1 MSIDLSQFHQTFFEE
16 SLEGLETMETGL
28 LNLSPGEL
36 ETEAVNTLFRVAHS
50 IKGGSAM
57 FGFSAIASLTHVM
70 ETLLDHVRAG
80 RAGIDRLLV
89 DALLAAV
96 DCLRETVLAMKDG
109 GGHDDRH
116 IAASEAQL
124 QSLLPGHSRIE
135 ILQAPVRKSIDEPEG
150 KDVAIGAIW
159 RIGFRPFLHLF
170 KTGNDP
176 LRLFR
181 ALAGAGKLV
190 VSADISRLPAFGDL
204 DPESCYLG
212 WDLTLDSD
220 VGREAIGEVF
230 EWVEGD
236 CNLVITPSSGGPL
249 PEPVLPEVPEAD
261 HHKPVLD
268 DPHPSGNAHGEPP
281 GTGSERRQP
290 QNPLQQS
297 QGAEQSSIRVS
308 IQKIDA
314 LINLVGELV
323 ITQSMLSQC
332 GQDLSSQG
340 ADNPIG
346 GRLRDGLAQLA
357 RNTRELQESVLGIR
371 MVPISFSFNRFPR
384 LVRDLGHKLCKNVEL
399 KVSGENT
406 ELDKTVMEKI
416 SDPLVHLIRNALDHG
431 IETPEER
438 RAAGKPETG
447 VLHLNAYHSGGRI
460 LIEIADDGAGIDSR
474 KILARARARGLIAES
489 DALPEDRI
497 HDLIFQPGFSTAA
510 EVTELSGRGV
520 GLDVVRRNIK
530 DLGGVVEVRSRA
542 GQGSTFLIKLPLTL
556 AILDGQLIRVGAHVY
571 VIPLVSIIE
580 SLQVRNDRVSSIAG
594 TAELYQLRNEYLPI
608 VRLYEVL
615 NVVPDNRRLDAGL
628 LVVVEGDGQKAG
640 IHVDDLLAQQQVVI
654 KSLETNYRRVTG
666 ISGATILADGTVAQR
681 HGIKTPPIPSRHPE
695 GRHGFARTAI
705 AVSPCFNPR
714 PSLLRGDTVHSVGLL
729 QSEVVSIHAPHCGG
743 ATRSARTRHRPVAT
757 VSIHAPHC
765 GGATRRGGW
774 WSGRRRPCFNP
785 RPSLLRGDTSAPGRS
800 RISSSTFQSTPLIAE
815 GRHSVVSGG

>member
-1 MSIDLSQFHQTFFEE
+1 MSIDLSQFHQAFFEE

-28 LNLSPGEL
+28 LNLSPGEV

-70 ETLLDHVRAG
+70 ETLLDDVRAG

-135 ILQAPVRKSIDEPEG
+135 AFPAPVRESIDEPKGTDEPEG
-150 KDVAIGAIW
+150 KDVEIGATW
-159 RIGFRPFLHLF
+159 RIAFHPFPHLF

-176 LRLFR
+176 LRLLR
-181 ALAGAGKLV
+181 ALAGAGRLA

-212 WDLTLDSD
+212 WHLTLDSD
-220 VGREAIGEVF
+220 VGRKAIGEVF

-236 CNLVITPSSGGPL
+236 CDLVITPSSGSSISL
-249 PEPVLPEVPEAD
+249 PEPVLPEVPLSSSTGAD
-261 HHKPVLD
+261 YHKPVLD
-268 DPHPSGNAHGEPP
+268 DPHPPIADKRGHAHIEPP
-281 GTGSERRQP
+281 RLGSERRQP
-290 QNPLQQS
+290 VPP
-297 QGAEQSSIRVS
+297 GAEASSIRVS
-308 IQKIDA
+308 TQKIDA

-332 GQDLSSQG
+332 GQDLSSQR
-340 ADNPIG
+340 ADNSIG

-399 KVSGENT
+399 RVSGENT

-438 RAAGKPETG
+438 RAVGKPETG
-447 VLHLNAYHSGGRI
+447 VLHLNAYHSGGSI

-474 KILARARARGLIAES
+474 KILARARARGLIAEGDS
-489 DALPEDRI
+489 LPEDRI

-530 DLGGVVEVRSRA
+530 DLGGVVEVRTRA

-556 AILDGQLIRVGAHVY
+556 AILDGQLIRVGRHVY

-580 SLQVRNDRVSSIAG
+580 SLQVRKDRVSSMAG

-608 VRLYEVL
+608 VRLYEIL
-615 NVVPDNRRLDAGL
+615 SVVPDNTGLDAGL

-666 ISGATILADGTVAQR
+666 ISGATILADGTVALILDIQ
-681 HGIKTPPIPSRHPE
+681 G
-695 GRHGFARTAI
+695 
-705 AVSPCFNPR
+705 
-714 PSLLRGDTVHSVGLL
+714 
-729 QSEVVSIHAPHCGG
+729 
-743 ATRSARTRHRPVAT
+743 
-757 VSIHAPHC
+757 
-765 GGATRRGGW
+765 
-774 WSGRRRPCFNP
+774 
-785 RPSLLRGDTSAPGRS
+785 
-800 RISSSTFQSTPLIAE
+800 LIAMSR
-815 GRHSVVSGG
+815 GRTPALCSASLPYEHRIAA

>member
-1 MSIDLSQFHQTFFEE
+1 MSIDLSQFHQAFFEE

-28 LNLSPGEL
+28 LNLSPGEV

-57 FGFSAIASLTHVM
+57 FGFSAIATLTHVM

-80 RAGIDRLLV
+80 RAGIDRPLV

-96 DCLRETVLAMKDG
+96 DCLRETVLAMNDG

-116 IAASEAQL
+116 IAASEARL

-135 ILQAPVRKSIDEPEG
+135 VSHAPVREPTEELES
-150 KDVAIGAIW
+150 KDGEIGLTW
-159 RIGFRPFLHLF
+159 RIGFRPFPHLF
-170 KTGNDP
+170 TTGNDP
-176 LRLFR
+176 LRLLR
-181 ALAGAGKLV
+181 ALAGAGKLA

-220 VGREAIGEVF
+220 VGRAAIGEVF

-236 CNLVITPSSGGPL
+236 CDLVITPSSQGPIPL
-249 PEPVLPEVPEAD
+249 PVLVLPEVPEAD
-261 HHKPVLD
+261 YHKPVLD
-268 DPHPSGNAHGEPP
+268 DAHPSGHAPGEPP
-281 GTGSERRQP
+281 RSGSERRQP
-290 QNPLQQS
+290 QNPWQQS
-297 QGAEQSSIRVS
+297 PVGEASSIRVS

-332 GQDLSSQG
+332 GQDLSSPR
-340 ADNPIG
+340 AEHSIG

-357 RNTRELQESVLGIR
+357 RNTRALQESVLGIR

-384 LVRDLGHKLCKNVEL
+384 LVRDLGHKLRKNVEL
-399 KVSGENT
+399 RVSGENT

-431 IETPEER
+431 IETPEAR

-447 VLHLNAYHSGGRI
+447 VLHLNACHSGGSI
-460 LIEIADDGAGIDSR
+460 LIAIADDGAGIDSR
-474 KILARARARGLIAES
+474 KILARARARGLIAEG
-489 DALPEDRI
+489 DALTEDRT

-510 EVTELSGRGV
+510 EVTDVSGRGV

-530 DLGGVVEVRSRA
+530 DLGGVVEVYSRA

-556 AILDGQLIRVGAHVY
+556 AILDGQLIRVGEHVY

-580 SLQVRNDRVSSIAG
+580 SLQVRKDRVSSMAG

-615 NVVPDNRRLDAGL
+615 NVVPDNTRLDAGL

-654 KSLETNYRRVTG
+654 KSLETNFRRVTG
-666 ISGATILADGTVAQR
+666 ISGATILADGTVALILDIQ
-681 HGIKTPPIPSRHPE
+681 GL
-695 GRHGFARTAI
+695 I
-705 AVSPCFNPR
+705 AVSRGRAPPLCSVSR
-714 PSLLRGDTVHSVGLL
+714 PY
-729 QSEVVSIHAPHCGG
+729 E
-743 ATRSARTRHRPVAT
+743 HR
-757 VSIHAPHC
+757 
-765 GGATRRGGW
+765 
-774 WSGRRRPCFNP
+774 
-785 RPSLLRGDTSAPGRS
+785 
-800 RISSSTFQSTPLIAE
+800 IAA
-815 GRHSVVSGG
+815 

>member
-28 LNLSPGEL
+28 LNLSPGEV

-57 FGFSAIASLTHVM
+57 FGFSAITSLTHVM

-116 IAASEAQL
+116 IGASEAQL
-124 QSLLPGHSRIE
+124 QSLLPARSKIE
-135 ILQAPVRKSIDEPEG
+135 IFPAPVREPTDEPEG
-150 KDVAIGAIW
+150 KSVTISATW
-159 RIGFRPFLHLF
+159 RIGFRPFPHLF

-176 LRLFR
+176 LRLLR
-181 ALAGAGKLV
+181 ALARVGKLA
-190 VSADISRLPAFGDL
+190 VSADISHLPAFGDL

-212 WDLTLDSD
+212 WELTLDSD
-220 VGREAIGEVF
+220 VGRETIGEVF

-236 CNLVITPSSGGPL
+236 CDLVITPSSGGPIPL
-249 PEPVLPEVPEAD
+249 PESMPEVIEAD
-261 HHKPVLD
+261 HHEPVLD
-268 DPHPSGNAHGEPP
+268 DPRPSGHAHSEPP
-281 GTGSERRQP
+281 RTDSERRQP
-290 QNPLQQS
+290 VSP
-297 QGAEQSSIRVS
+297 GAEASSIRVS

-340 ADNPIG
+340 ADNSIG
-346 GRLRDGLAQLA
+346 GRLRDGLAQLT

-384 LVRDLGHKLCKNVEL
+384 LVRDLGHKLRKNVEL
-399 KVSGENT
+399 RVSGENT

-416 SDPLVHLIRNALDHG
+416 GDPLVHLIRNALDHG

-438 RAAGKPETG
+438 RAVGKPDTG

-474 KILARARARGLIAES
+474 KILARARARGLIAEGDS
-489 DALPEDRI
+489 LPEDRI

-510 EVTELSGRGV
+510 EVTDISGRGV

-530 DLGGVVEVRSRA
+530 DLGGMVEVRSRA

-556 AILDGQLIRVGAHVY
+556 AILDGQLIRVGEHVY

-580 SLQVRNDRVSSIAG
+580 SLQVRKDRVSSMAG
-594 TAELYQLRNEYLPI
+594 TTELYQLRNEYLPI

-640 IHVDDLLAQQQVVI
+640 IHVDDLLGQQQVVI

-666 ISGATILADGTVAQR
+666 ISGATILADGTVALILDIQGLIAMSHR
-681 HGIKTPPIPSRHPE
+681 RSPP
-695 GRHGFARTAI
+695 
-705 AVSPCFNPR
+705 
-714 PSLLRGDTVHSVGLL
+714 L
-729 QSEVVSIHAPHCGG
+729 
-743 ATRSARTRHRPVAT
+743 RSASLPDEHR
-757 VSIHAPHC
+757 
-765 GGATRRGGW
+765 
-774 WSGRRRPCFNP
+774 
-785 RPSLLRGDTSAPGRS
+785 
-800 RISSSTFQSTPLIAE
+800 IAA
-815 GRHSVVSGG
+815 

>member
-1 MSIDLSQFHQTFFEE
+1 MSIDLSQFHQAFFEE

-28 LNLSPGEL
+28 LNLSPGEV
-36 ETEAVNTLFRVAHS
+36 ETETVNTLFRVAHS

-80 RAGIDRLLV
+80 RAGIDRPLV

-96 DCLRETVLAMKDG
+96 DCVRETVLAMKDG
-109 GGHDDRH
+109 DGHDDRH
-116 IAASEAQL
+116 IAASEARL
-124 QSLLPGHSRIE
+124 QSLLPGRSRIE
-135 ILQAPVRKSIDEPEG
+135 IFQAPVREPTDAPEG
-150 KDVAIGAIW
+150 KDAEIGATW
-159 RIGFRPFLHLF
+159 RIGFRPFSHLF

-176 LRLFR
+176 LRLLR
-181 ALAGAGKLV
+181 VLAGAGRLA

-236 CNLVITPSSGGPL
+236 CDLVITRSSG
-249 PEPVLPEVPEAD
+249 EPVLPEVREAD
-261 HHKPVLD
+261 SHEPVLN
-268 DPHPSGNAHGEPP
+268 DPRPPGYAHIEPP
-281 GTGSERRQP
+281 RSGSERRQP

-297 QGAEQSSIRVS
+297 PGAEQSSIRVS
-308 IQKIDA
+308 IQKMDA

-340 ADNPIG
+340 ADNSIG
-346 GRLRDGLAQLA
+346 GRLRDGLVQLA

-399 KVSGENT
+399 RVSGENT

-431 IETPEER
+431 IETPEQR

-447 VLHLNAYHSGGRI
+447 VLHLNAYHSGSSI
-460 LIEIADDGAGIDSR
+460 IIEVADDGNGIDCR
-474 KILARARARGLIAES
+474 KILARARARGLIAEGDS
-489 DALPEDRI
+489 LPEDRI

-510 EVTELSGRGV
+510 EVTDISGRGV

-542 GQGSTFLIKLPLTL
+542 
-556 AILDGQLIRVGAHVY
+556 
-571 VIPLVSIIE
+571 
-580 SLQVRNDRVSSIAG
+580 
-594 TAELYQLRNEYLPI
+594 
-608 VRLYEVL
+608 
-615 NVVPDNRRLDAGL
+615 
-628 LVVVEGDGQKAG
+628 
-640 IHVDDLLAQQQVVI
+640 
-654 KSLETNYRRVTG
+654 
-666 ISGATILADGTVAQR
+666 
-681 HGIKTPPIPSRHPE
+681 
-695 GRHGFARTAI
+695 
-705 AVSPCFNPR
+705 
-714 PSLLRGDTVHSVGLL
+714 
-729 QSEVVSIHAPHCGG
+729 
-743 ATRSARTRHRPVAT
+743 
-757 VSIHAPHC
+757 
-765 GGATRRGGW
+765 
-774 WSGRRRPCFNP
+774 
-785 RPSLLRGDTSAPGRS
+785 
-800 RISSSTFQSTPLIAE
+800 
-815 GRHSVVSGG
+815 

>member
-28 LNLSPGEL
+28 LNLSPGEV
-36 ETEAVNTLFRVAHS
+36 EPEAVNTLFRVAHS

-80 RAGIDRLLV
+80 RAGIDRALV
-89 DALLAAV
+89 DALLAGV

-116 IAASEAQL
+116 IAASEVQL

-150 KDVAIGAIW
+150 TDEREGKDVAIGASW
-159 RIGFRPFLHLF
+159 RIGFHPFPHLF

-181 ALAGAGKLV
+181 ALAGAGKLA
-190 VSADISRLPAFGDL
+190 VSANISRLPAFGDL

-236 CNLVITPSSGGPL
+236 CDLVITPSSGGPIPL
-249 PEPVLPEVPEAD
+249 PEPVLPEGPEAD
-261 HHKPVLD
+261 HGKPVLD
-268 DPHPSGNAHGEPP
+268 DPKPSGNAHGEPP
-281 GTGSERRQP
+281 RTGSERRQP

-297 QGAEQSSIRVS
+297 PGAEQSSIRVS

-332 GQDLSSQG
+332 GQDLSPQS
-340 ADNPIG
+340 ADNSIG
-346 GRLRDGLAQLA
+346 SRLRDGLAQLA

-399 KVSGENT
+399 RVSGENT

-460 LIEIADDGAGIDSR
+460 LIEITDDGAGIDSR
-474 KILARARARGLIAES
+474 KILARARARGLIAEG

-510 EVTELSGRGV
+510 EVTDISGRGV

-580 SLQVRNDRVSSIAG
+580 SLQVRNDRVSSMAG
-594 TAELYQLRNEYLPI
+594 TAELYHLRNEYLPI

-666 ISGATILADGTVAQR
+666 ISGATILADGTVALILDIQGLIAMSR
-681 HGIKTPPIPSRHPE
+681 GRSPPLRS
-695 GRHGFARTAI
+695 
-705 AVSPCFNPR
+705 
-714 PSLLRGDTVHSVGLL
+714 PSLPY
-729 QSEVVSIHAPHCGG
+729 E
-743 ATRSARTRHRPVAT
+743 HR
-757 VSIHAPHC
+757 
-765 GGATRRGGW
+765 
-774 WSGRRRPCFNP
+774 
-785 RPSLLRGDTSAPGRS
+785 
-800 RISSSTFQSTPLIAE
+800 IAA
-815 GRHSVVSGG
+815 

>member
-1 MSIDLSQFHQTFFEE
+1 MSIDLSQFHQVFFEE

-28 LNLSPGEL
+28 LSLSPGEV

-70 ETLLDHVRAG
+70 ETLLDRVRAG

-124 QSLLPGHSRIE
+124 HSLLPRHSRIE
-135 ILQAPVRKSIDEPEG
+135 AFRAPVRKSIDQPEGTDEPDG
-150 KDVAIGAIW
+150 KDVAIGATW
-159 RIGFRPFLHLF
+159 RIGFRPFPHLF

-176 LRLFR
+176 LRLLR
-181 ALAGAGKLV
+181 ALAGAGKLA

-220 VGREAIGEVF
+220 VGREAIDEVF

-236 CNLVITPSSGGPL
+236 CDLVITPLSGGQLPL
-249 PEPVLPEVPEAD
+249 PEPVLPKVPLLSSTGAD

-281 GTGSERRQP
+281 RTSSERRQP

-297 QGAEQSSIRVS
+297 QGVEQSSIRVS

-332 GQDLSSQG
+332 GQGLSSQG
-340 ADNPIG
+340 ADNSIG

-399 KVSGENT
+399 RVSGENT

-416 SDPLVHLIRNALDHG
+416 GDPLVHLIRNALDHG

-438 RAAGKPETG
+438 RAAGKPATG
-447 VLHLNAYHSGGRI
+447 VLHLNAYHSGGSI
-460 LIEIADDGAGIDSR
+460 IIEISDDGAGIDSR
-474 KILARARARGLIAES
+474 KILARARARGLIAEGDS
-489 DALPEDRI
+489 LPDDRI

-530 DLGGVVEVRSRA
+530 DLGGVVEVCSRA

-556 AILDGQLIRVGAHVY
+556 AILDGQLIRVGEHVY

-580 SLQVRNDRVSSIAG
+580 SLQVRKDRVSSMAA

-666 ISGATILADGTVAQR
+666 ISGATILAGRYRGLDPGYPGSHRHVA
-681 HGIKTPPIPSRHPE
+681 
-695 GRHGFARTAI
+695 
-705 AVSPCFNPR
+705 
-714 PSLLRGDTVHSVGLL
+714 
-729 QSEVVSIHAPHCGG
+729 
-743 ATRSARTRHRPVAT
+743 
-757 VSIHAPHC
+757 
-765 GGATRRGGW
+765 
-774 WSGRRRPCFNP
+774 
-785 RPSLLRGDTSAPGRS
+785 
-800 RISSSTFQSTPLIAE
+800 
-815 GRHSVVSGG
+815 

>member
-28 LNLSPGEL
+28 LNLSPGEV
-36 ETEAVNTLFRVAHS
+36 EAEAVNTLFRVAHS

-70 ETLLDHVRAG
+70 EALLDHVRAG

-150 KDVAIGAIW
+150 TDEPEGKDVAIGAIW
-159 RIGFRPFLHLF
+159 RIGFRPFPHLF
-170 KTGNDP
+170 KTGNEP

-181 ALAGAGKLV
+181 ALAGAGKLA

-212 WDLTLDSD
+212 WDLTLDGD

-236 CNLVITPSSGGPL
+236 CDLVITPSSGGPIPL
-249 PEPVLPEVPEAD
+249 PGPVLPEVPEAD
-261 HHKPVLD
+261 HYKPVLD
-268 DPHPSGNAHGEPP
+268 DPHPSGNAHGDPP
-281 GTGSERRQP
+281 RPGSERRQP

-297 QGAEQSSIRVS
+297 PGAEQSSIRVS

-340 ADNPIG
+340 AGNSIG

-399 KVSGENT
+399 RVSGENT

-474 KILARARARGLIAES
+474 KILARARARAHRGGRFPARG
-489 DALPEDRI
+489 PHPRP
-497 HDLIFQPGFSTAA
+497 HFSTGFLHRRRGDGYLRPRGRA
-510 EVTELSGRGV
+510 GRGPAQYQ
-520 GLDVVRRNIK
+520 GPR
-530 DLGGVVEVRSRA
+530 GG
-542 GQGSTFLIKLPLTL
+542 G
-556 AILDGQLIRVGAHVY
+556 
-571 VIPLVSIIE
+571 
-580 SLQVRNDRVSSIAG
+580 
-594 TAELYQLRNEYLPI
+594 
-608 VRLYEVL
+608 
-615 NVVPDNRRLDAGL
+615 
-628 LVVVEGDGQKAG
+628 
-640 IHVDDLLAQQQVVI
+640 
-654 KSLETNYRRVTG
+654 
-666 ISGATILADGTVAQR
+666 
-681 HGIKTPPIPSRHPE
+681 
-695 GRHGFARTAI
+695 
-705 AVSPCFNPR
+705 
-714 PSLLRGDTVHSVGLL
+714 
-729 QSEVVSIHAPHCGG
+729 GG
-743 ATRSARTRHRPVAT
+743 A
-757 VSIHAPHC
+757 
-765 GGATRRGGW
+765 
-774 WSGRRRPCFNP
+774 FQ
-785 RPSLLRGDTSAPGRS
+785 GRS
-800 RISSSTFQSTPLIAE
+800 RLHFPHQAAADARDPGCSAHSRGRTRLCDPVGVHHRIASSQKGSSQLHGGHRRAISPAE
-815 GRHSVVSGG
+815 

>member
-1 MSIDLSQFHQTFFEE
+1 MSIDLSQFHQAFFEE

-28 LNLSPGEL
+28 LNLSPDEV

-70 ETLLDHVRAG
+70 ETLLDHVRGG

-135 ILQAPVRKSIDEPEG
+135 DFREPVREPTDEPEG
-150 KDVAIGAIW
+150 KDVELGATW
-159 RIGFRPFLHLF
+159 RIGFRPFPHLF

-176 LRLFR
+176 LRLLR
-181 ALAGAGKLV
+181 ALAGAGKLA
-190 VSADISRLPAFGDL
+190 VSADVSRLPAFADL

-212 WDLTLDSD
+212 WDLTLDGD

-236 CNLVITPSSGGPL
+236 CELVITPSSGNPIPL
-249 PEPVLPEVPEAD
+249 PEPVPPEVPEAD
-261 HHKPVLD
+261 RHRPVLD
-268 DPHPSGNAHGEPP
+268 DPPPSGPAHGEAPRS
-281 GTGSERRQP
+281 GSERRQP

-297 QGAEQSSIRVS
+297 PGAEQSSIRVS
-308 IQKIDA
+308 IRKIDA

-332 GQDLSSQG
+332 GQELSSQG
-340 ADNPIG
+340 ADNSIG

-357 RNTRELQESVLGIR
+357 RNTRELQEGVLGIR

-384 LVRDLGHKLCKNVEL
+384 LVRDLGHKLHKYVEL
-399 KVSGENT
+399 RVSGENT

-438 RAAGKPETG
+438 RTAGKPETG
-447 VLHLNAYHSGGRI
+447 VLHLNAYHSGGSI
-460 LIEIADDGAGIDSR
+460 IIEIADDGAGIDPR
-474 KILARARARGLIAES
+474 KILARAGARGLIAEGDS
-489 DALPEDRI
+489 LPEDRI

-510 EVTELSGRGV
+510 AVTDISGRGV

-556 AILDGQLIRVGAHVY
+556 AILDGQLIRVGEHVY
-571 VIPLVSIIE
+571 VIPLVSIVE
-580 SLQVRNDRVSSIAG
+580 SLQVRKDRVSSMAG
-594 TAELYQLRNEYLPI
+594 TTELYQLRNEYLPI

-654 KSLETNYRRVTG
+654 KSLETNFRRVTG
-666 ISGATILADGTVAQR
+666 MSGATILADGTVALILDIQGLIDMSR
-681 HGIKTPPIPSRHPE
+681 GRSPP
-695 GRHGFARTAI
+695 
-705 AVSPCFNPR
+705 
-714 PSLLRGDTVHSVGLL
+714 L
-729 QSEVVSIHAPHCGG
+729 
-743 ATRSARTRHRPVAT
+743 RSASLPYEHR
-757 VSIHAPHC
+757 
-765 GGATRRGGW
+765 
-774 WSGRRRPCFNP
+774 
-785 RPSLLRGDTSAPGRS
+785 
-800 RISSSTFQSTPLIAE
+800 IAA
-815 GRHSVVSGG
+815 

>member
-1 MSIDLSQFHQTFFEE
+1 MSIDLSQFHQVFFEE

-28 LNLSPGEL
+28 LNLSPGEV

-80 RAGIDRLLV
+80 RAGIDRPLV

-116 IAASEAQL
+116 IAASEARL
-124 QSLLPGHSRIE
+124 QRLLPGLSRIDVF
-135 ILQAPVRKSIDEPEG
+135 QAPVRGPTDEPEG
-150 KDVAIGAIW
+150 KDAEIGAIW
-159 RIGFRPFLHLF
+159 RIGFRPFPHLF

-176 LRLFR
+176 LRLLR
-181 ALAGAGKLV
+181 VLAGAGQLA
-190 VSADISRLPAFGDL
+190 VSADISRLPDFSDL

-236 CNLVITPSSGGPL
+236 CDLVITRSSGGPIPV

-261 HHKPVLD
+261 SREPVLD
-268 DPHPSGNAHGEPP
+268 DPHPSGHTHGEPP
-281 GTGSERRQP
+281 RSGSERRQP
-290 QNPLQQS
+290 VSP
-297 QGAEQSSIRVS
+297 GAEASSIRVS
-308 IQKIDA
+308 IQKMDA

-332 GQDLSSQG
+332 GQDLSSQR
-340 ADNPIG
+340 ADSSIG
-346 GRLRDGLAQLA
+346 GRLRDGLVQLA

-399 KVSGENT
+399 RVSGENT

-447 VLHLNAYHSGGRI
+447 VLRLNAYHSGSSI
-460 LIEIADDGAGIDSR
+460 IIEIADDGAGIDSR
-474 KILARARARGLIAES
+474 KILARARARGLVAEGDS
-489 DALPEDRI
+489 LPEDRI

-510 EVTELSGRGV
+510 EVTDISGRGV

-530 DLGGVVEVRSRA
+530 ELGGVVEVRSRV

-556 AILDGQLIRVGAHVY
+556 AILDGQLIRVGEHVY
-571 VIPLVSIIE
+571 VIPLMSIIE
-580 SLQVRNDRVSSIAG
+580 SLQVRKDRVSSMAG

-608 VRLYEVL
+608 VRLYEIL
-615 NVVPDNRRLDAGL
+615 NVVPDNTRLDAGL

-666 ISGATILADGTVAQR
+666 ISGATILADGTVALILDIQGLIAMSR
-681 HGIKTPPIPSRHPE
+681 GRCPP
-695 GRHGFARTAI
+695 
-705 AVSPCFNPR
+705 
-714 PSLLRGDTVHSVGLL
+714 L
-729 QSEVVSIHAPHCGG
+729 
-743 ATRSARTRHRPVAT
+743 RSASLPYEHR
-757 VSIHAPHC
+757 
-765 GGATRRGGW
+765 
-774 WSGRRRPCFNP
+774 
-785 RPSLLRGDTSAPGRS
+785 
-800 RISSSTFQSTPLIAE
+800 IAA
-815 GRHSVVSGG
+815 

>member
-1 MSIDLSQFHQTFFEE
+1 M
-16 SLEGLETMETGL
+16 
-28 LNLSPGEL
+28 
-36 ETEAVNTLFRVAHS
+36 
-50 IKGGSAM
+50 
-57 FGFSAIASLTHVM
+57 
-70 ETLLDHVRAG
+70 
-80 RAGIDRLLV
+80 

-116 IAASEAQL
+116 IATSEAQL
-124 QSLLPGHSRIE
+124 QRLLPAHSRIE
-135 ILQAPVRKSIDEPEG
+135 VFRAPVREPTDEHEG
-150 KDVAIGAIW
+150 KDVAVGATW
-159 RIGFRPFLHLF
+159 RIGFRPFPHLF

-176 LRLFR
+176 LRLLR
-181 ALAGAGKLV
+181 ALAGVGKLA

-212 WDLTLDSD
+212 WELTLDSD
-220 VGREAIGEVF
+220 VGRETISEVF

-236 CNLVITPSSGGPL
+236 CDLVITPSSGGPIPL
-249 PEPVLPEVPEAD
+249 PEPVPPEVPEAD
-261 HHKPVLD
+261 HHEPVLD
-268 DPHPSGNAHGEPP
+268 DPPPSGHAHGEPP
-281 GTGSERRQP
+281 RSGFERRQP
-290 QNPLQQS
+290 VSP
-297 QGAEQSSIRVS
+297 GAEASSIRVS

-332 GQDLSSQG
+332 GQDLSSQS
-340 ADNPIG
+340 ADNSIG

-384 LVRDLGHKLCKNVEL
+384 LVRDLGHKLRKNVEL
-399 KVSGENT
+399 RVSGENT

-416 SDPLVHLIRNALDHG
+416 GDPLVHLIRNALDHG

-438 RAAGKPETG
+438 RAAGKPDTG
-447 VLHLNAYHSGGRI
+447 VLHLNAHHSGGRI

-474 KILARARARGLIAES
+474 KILARARARGLIAEGDS
-489 DALPEDRI
+489 LPEDRI

-510 EVTELSGRGV
+510 EVTDISGRGV

-556 AILDGQLIRVGAHVY
+556 AILDGQLIRVGEHVY

-580 SLQVRNDRVSSIAG
+580 SLQVRKDRISSIAG
-594 TAELYQLRNEYLPI
+594 TTELYQLRNEYLPI

-640 IHVDDLLAQQQVVI
+640 IHVDDLLGQQQVVI

-666 ISGATILADGTVAQR
+666 ISGATILADGTVALILDIQGLIAMSR
-681 HGIKTPPIPSRHPE
+681 GRSPP
-695 GRHGFARTAI
+695 
-705 AVSPCFNPR
+705 
-714 PSLLRGDTVHSVGLL
+714 L
-729 QSEVVSIHAPHCGG
+729 
-743 ATRSARTRHRPVAT
+743 RSASLPDEHR
-757 VSIHAPHC
+757 
-765 GGATRRGGW
+765 
-774 WSGRRRPCFNP
+774 
-785 RPSLLRGDTSAPGRS
+785 
-800 RISSSTFQSTPLIAE
+800 IAA
-815 GRHSVVSGG
+815 

>member
-28 LNLSPGEL
+28 LNLSPGEV

-57 FGFSAIASLTHVM
+57 FGFSAITSLTHVM

-96 DCLRETVLAMKDG
+96 DCLTETVLAMKDG

-124 QSLLPGHSRIE
+124 QSLLPAHSRIE
-135 ILQAPVRKSIDEPEG
+135 VFRAPVREPTDEPEG
-150 KDVAIGAIW
+150 KGVAIGATW
-159 RIGFRPFLHLF
+159 RIGFRPFPHLF

-176 LRLFR
+176 LRLLR
-181 ALAGAGKLV
+181 ALAGVGKLA

-220 VGREAIGEVF
+220 VGRETIGEVF
-230 EWVEGD
+230 EWVDGD
-236 CNLVITPSSGGPL
+236 CDLVITPSSGGPIPL
-249 PEPVLPEVPEAD
+249 PESMLPVPEAD
-261 HHKPVLD
+261 HHEPVLY
-268 DPHPSGNAHGEPP
+268 DPHPSGHAHGEPSR
-281 GTGSERRQP
+281 TGSERRQP
-290 QNPLQQS
+290 VSP
-297 QGAEQSSIRVS
+297 GAEASSIRVS

-340 ADNPIG
+340 ADNSIG

-384 LVRDLGHKLCKNVEL
+384 LVRDLGHKLRKNVEL
-399 KVSGENT
+399 RVSGENT

-416 SDPLVHLIRNALDHG
+416 GDPLVHLIRNALDHG

-438 RAAGKPETG
+438 RAAGKPDTG

-474 KILARARARGLIAES
+474 KILARARARGLIAEGDS
-489 DALPEDRI
+489 PSEDRI

-510 EVTELSGRGV
+510 EVTDISGRGV

-556 AILDGQLIRVGAHVY
+556 AILDGQLIRVGEHVY

-580 SLQVRNDRVSSIAG
+580 SLQVRKDRVSSLAG
-594 TAELYQLRNEYLPI
+594 TAELYQLRNEY
-608 VRLYEVL
+608 
-615 NVVPDNRRLDAGL
+615 
-628 LVVVEGDGQKAG
+628 
-640 IHVDDLLAQQQVVI
+640 
-654 KSLETNYRRVTG
+654 
-666 ISGATILADGTVAQR
+666 
-681 HGIKTPPIPSRHPE
+681 
-695 GRHGFARTAI
+695 
-705 AVSPCFNPR
+705 
-714 PSLLRGDTVHSVGLL
+714 
-729 QSEVVSIHAPHCGG
+729 
-743 ATRSARTRHRPVAT
+743 
-757 VSIHAPHC
+757 
-765 GGATRRGGW
+765 
-774 WSGRRRPCFNP
+774 
-785 RPSLLRGDTSAPGRS
+785 
-800 RISSSTFQSTPLIAE
+800 
-815 GRHSVVSGG
+815 

>member
-28 LNLSPGEL
+28 LNLSPEEV

-57 FGFSAIASLTHVM
+57 FGFSVITSLTHVM

-124 QSLLPGHSRIE
+124 QRLLAHSRIE
-135 ILQAPVRKSIDEPEG
+135 VFRAPVRKSIDEPKGTGEPEG
-150 KDVAIGAIW
+150 KDVAVGATW
-159 RIGFRPFLHLF
+159 RIGFRPFPHLF

-176 LRLFR
+176 LRLLR
-181 ALAGAGKLV
+181 ALAGVGKLA

-204 DPESCYLG
+204 DPESCYLR

-220 VGREAIGEVF
+220 VGRQAIGEVF

-236 CNLVITPSSGGPL
+236 CDLVITPSSGGPIPL

-261 HHKPVLD
+261 HHESVLD
-268 DPHPSGNAHGEPP
+268 DPHPSGHAQHGEPP
-281 GTGSERRQP
+281 RPGSERRQP

-297 QGAEQSSIRVS
+297 PGAEASSIRVS

-332 GQDLSSQG
+332 GQDLSSQR
-340 ADNPIG
+340 ADNSIG
-346 GRLRDGLAQLA
+346 ARLRDGLAQLA

-384 LVRDLGHKLCKNVEL
+384 LVRDLGHRLGKNVEL
-399 KVSGENT
+399 RVSGENT

-416 SDPLVHLIRNALDHG
+416 GDPLVHLIRNALDHG

-438 RAAGKPETG
+438 RAAGKPDTG

-460 LIEIADDGAGIDSR
+460 LIEITDDGAGIDSR
-474 KILARARARGLIAES
+474 KILARARARGLIAEGDS
-489 DALPEDRI
+489 LPEDRI

-510 EVTELSGRGV
+510 EVTDISGRGV

-556 AILDGQLIRVGAHVY
+556 AILDGQLIRVGEHVY

-580 SLQVRNDRVSSIAG
+580 SLQVRKDRVSSIAG
-594 TAELYQLRNEYLPI
+594 TGELYQLRNEYLPI

-640 IHVDDLLAQQQVVI
+640 IHVDDLLGQQQVVI

-666 ISGATILADGTVAQR
+666 ISGATILADGTVALILDIQGLIAMSR
-681 HGIKTPPIPSRHPE
+681 GRSPP
-695 GRHGFARTAI
+695 
-705 AVSPCFNPR
+705 
-714 PSLLRGDTVHSVGLL
+714 L
-729 QSEVVSIHAPHCGG
+729 
-743 ATRSARTRHRPVAT
+743 RSA
-757 VSIHAPHC
+757 
-765 GGATRRGGW
+765 
-774 WSGRRRPCFNP
+774 
-785 RPSLLRGDTSAPGRS
+785 SLPDKQ
-800 RISSSTFQSTPLIAE
+800 RIAA
-815 GRHSVVSGG
+815 

>member
-1 MSIDLSQFHQTFFEE
+1 MSIDLSQFHQAFFEE

-28 LNLSPGEL
+28 LNLSPGEV

-50 IKGGSAM
+50 IKGGGAM
-57 FGFSAIASLTHVM
+57 FGFSAITSLTHVM
-70 ETLLDHVRAG
+70 ETLLDDVRAG
-80 RAGIDRLLV
+80 RAGIDRPLV
-89 DALLAAV
+89 DALLGAV

-135 ILQAPVRKSIDEPEG
+135 VFRAPVREPTEEPQG
-150 KDVAIGAIW
+150 QDVAIGATW
-159 RIGFRPFLHLF
+159 RIGFRPFPHLF

-176 LRLFR
+176 LRLLR
-181 ALAGAGKLV
+181 ALAGAGKLA

-212 WDLTLDSD
+212 WDLTLDGD
-220 VGREAIGEVF
+220 VGHEAIGEVF

-236 CNLVITPSSGGPL
+236 CDLVITPSSGGLMPL
-249 PEPVLPEVPEAD
+249 PEAVLPEAPEGD

-268 DPHPSGNAHGEPP
+268 DPHPSGQAHGEPP
-281 GTGSERRQP
+281 SSDSERRQP
-290 QNPLQQS
+290 VSP
-297 QGAEQSSIRVS
+297 GAEATSIRVS

-332 GQDLSSQG
+332 GQDLSSQR
-340 ADNPIG
+340 ADNSIG

-384 LVRDLGHKLCKNVEL
+384 LVRDLGHKLRKHVEL
-399 KVSGENT
+399 RVSGENT

-447 VLHLNAYHSGGRI
+447 VLHLNAYHSGGSI

-474 KILARARARGLIAES
+474 KILARARARGLIAEGDS
-489 DALPEDRI
+489 LPEDRI

-510 EVTELSGRGV
+510 EVTDISGRGV

-530 DLGGVVEVRSRA
+530 DLGGVVEVRSRT

-556 AILDGQLIRVGAHVY
+556 AILDGQLIRVGEHVY

-580 SLQVRNDRVSSIAG
+580 SLQVRKDRVSSMAG
-594 TAELYQLRNEYLPI
+594 TAELYHLRNEYLPI

-615 NVVPDNRRLDAGL
+615 NVIPDHTRLDAGL

-666 ISGATILADGTVAQR
+666 ISGATILADGTVALILDIQGLIAMSR
-681 HGIKTPPIPSRHPE
+681 GRTPP
-695 GRHGFARTAI
+695 
-705 AVSPCFNPR
+705 
-714 PSLLRGDTVHSVGLL
+714 L
-729 QSEVVSIHAPHCGG
+729 
-743 ATRSARTRHRPVAT
+743 RSASLPYEHR
-757 VSIHAPHC
+757 
-765 GGATRRGGW
+765 
-774 WSGRRRPCFNP
+774 
-785 RPSLLRGDTSAPGRS
+785 
-800 RISSSTFQSTPLIAE
+800 IAA
-815 GRHSVVSGG
+815 